1 MLLWNKWMLLNDMSA
16 KGIVLRVVT
25 FEYPENRALIG
36 QISCLFLF
44 LCFNVVLKSF
54 YDYYKEER
62 GERKG

>member
-1 MLLWNKWMLLNDMSA
+1 MLLNDMSG

-54 YDYYKEER
+54 YDYCKEER